1 MEWVLGIVFVL
12 AMVLATA
19 NVSPDPTPGQKG
31 NQWLAFLVL
40 VIVAVIG
47 VSIVGGQ

>member
-1 MEWVLGIVFVL
+1 MEWVLGIIFIL

-19 NVSPDPTPGQKG
+19 NVSPDPTSGQKG

-40 VIVAVIG
+40 VIVA
-47 VSIVGGQ
+47 IVGISMVGQ